1 MFKIGEFSRLGQVSA
16 RMLRHYDQL
25 GLLKPGYTDRF
36 TSYRYYTLDQLSRL
50 HRILALKGLGIPLEQ
65 IADLLQKDQ
74 GLSAEKLRGM
84 LLIRQAELTEDLQ
97 AKQWQLAEVNARLQ
111 QIEQE
116 GQPLP
121 YEVVV
126 KSVPAQTV
134 ASVRAVVATIAEMG
148 FYCKSLYA
156 GLYASLA
163 KRGIGTNRLGI
174 EPVGNEITLY
184 HAEEYTETDI
194 EVETAVLVD
203 PRHQRTPVG
212 DGSFTIAELPASDL
226 TAALIYQGPFDEV
239 TGAILALLKY
249 IAQHDHAPAGPLR
262 ELHLSGRAHDE
273 HGVEQEAPV
282 IELQLPIR
290 HADH

>member
-1 MFKIGEFSRLGQVSA
+1 MQDKRTVFKIGEFSRLGQVSA

-25 GLLKPGYTDRF
+25 GLLKPGHTDRF

-65 IADLLQKDQ
+65 ITDLLRKDQ
-74 GLSAEKLRGM
+74 DISAEKLRGM
-84 LLIRQAELTEDLQ
+84 LLVRQAELTQDLQ

-126 KSVPAQTV
+126 KPVPAQTV
-134 ASVRAVVATIAEMG
+134 ASVRAVVATIAEMA
-148 FYCKSLYA
+148 FYCRSLYA
-156 GLYASLA
+156 QLYASLE
-163 KRGIGTNRLGI
+163 RHGI
-174 EPVGNEITLY
+174 EPLGTEVTLY

-203 PRHQRTPVG
+203 RRHLGKPVN
-212 DGSFTIAELPASDL
+212 DGTYTIAELPASDL

-239 TGAILALLKY
+239 TAAILALLKY
-249 IAQHDHAPAGPLR
+249 VAQHDHAPAGPLR

-282 IELQLPIR
+282 IELQLPIQ
-290 HADH
+290 HTGN